1 MAHWPSDETLQA
13 AFSWS
18 TERYAITTVAP
29 EGGTKKKEREA
40 ASKGVRLAARKRP
53 VAPWVPTRQYQ
64 ETAEA
69 FEARQKQWTQEEK
82 ERRAQKRHERTALT
96 LAQAMPL
103 EKGDRLEF
111 RTGNGWEALRVLE
124 VSEAISHRP
133 NFGEI
138 KVYKCESV
146 ATSKIYP
153 QIDLS
158 SWRGAEGACQVRKVK
173 RAAPPP
179 PPTPTPAE
187 MAEQKKAAAEA
198 ARAASHQTRRK
209 VKCWMEWARVGGDF

>member
-1 MAHWPSDETLQA
+1 MCAWRHASGPWRRWCRRVNTKRRPKPLRHGESSGPS
-13 AFSWS
+13 
-18 TERYAITTVAP
+18 
-29 EGGTKKKEREA
+29 
-40 ASKGVRLAARKRP
+40 
-53 VAPWVPTRQYQ
+53 
-64 ETAEA
+64 
-69 FEARQKQWTQEEK
+69 EEK
-82 ERRAQKRHERTALT
+82 ERRAQKRHERTALM

-103 EKGDRLEF
+103 EKGDRFEF

-124 VSEAISHRP
+124 VSAAISHRP

-187 MAEQKKAAAEA
+187 MAEQKGSSGGC
-198 ARAASHQTRRK
+198 ASC
-209 VKCWMEWARVGGDF
+209 VASDA